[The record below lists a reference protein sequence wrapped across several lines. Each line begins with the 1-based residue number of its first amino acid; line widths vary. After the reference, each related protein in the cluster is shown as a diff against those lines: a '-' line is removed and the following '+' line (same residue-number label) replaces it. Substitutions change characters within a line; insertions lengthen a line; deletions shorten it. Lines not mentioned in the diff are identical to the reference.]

1 MNSLFILIIIKIV
14 FFLIRIYSFVINIV
28 SFYFMPSILIIFFSS
43 LDSIAVSVYITKNS
57 KNKKINKKTKN
68 RTKLLII
75 FNFILFILNS
85 Y

>member
-14 FFLIRIYSFVINIV
+14 FFLFRIYSFVINIV
-28 SFYFMPSILIIFFSS
+28 SFYFMSLILIFFFSS

>member
-14 FFLIRIYSFVINIV
+14 FFLFRIYLFVINIV
-28 SFYFMPSILIIFFSS
+28 SFYFMSLILIFFFSS
-43 LDSIAVSVYITKNS
+43 LDSFSVSVYITKNS

>member
-1 MNSLFILIIIKIV
+1 MNSSFILIIIKIV